1 MKKILIVL
9 LTLVAF
15 SGYSQCTTCTYTYSG
30 SGSTNFNVNSGQILC
45 VNANLN
51 NPNINGG
58 NGTICVATG
67 VTFTWDNMSANQ
79 GWTINNYGT
88 TNTSMTGGQGTFI
101 VNNKNGGTF
110 NFTSSSPISFSQ
122 NSGKTT
128 QFNNEAGGTI
138 NATSTSL
145 FLIQSGPTINNSGS
159 IYFNK
164 FENAEATLNN
174 NAYVN
179 VTTEYYNH
187 GGLTNNGLIEVN
199 SLRVTDKN
207 LPMVNGA
214 SGDIIVHSG
223 ASIGGNM
230 TNNGTME
237 IKGGDLTISKNI
249 SGADGW
255 IRVEN
260 GFSNIQCGG
269 SYFGTNLKFCDVNT
283 SGNNPDLQCAN
294 PGTYNASVNCN
305 YSTAGTPFPVKITS
319 FEAIS
324 RANQIYLKWNASE
337 ASNFDFFRIQKSSDS
352 KSFETLGRVDFNN
365 ESMAYTFVDEKPSE
379 GLNYYRLQL
388 NDLDGTQKYSKII
401 SENFT
406 FDGDYFDVENPVKGN
421 MIHIFS
427 NIAEPKIELRDMNG
441 RLISDSVSTI
451 GNNEYQI
458 TVGRKTSGLMMI
470 KAKGKNQVF
479 TKKILLNID

>member
-1 MKKILIVL
+1 MKKTL
-9 LTLVAF
+9 LLFLTFIAF
-15 SGYSQCTTCTYTYSG
+15 KSFSQCTTCTYIYSG
-30 SGSTNFNVNSGQILC
+30 TGSTNFNVNSGETLC
-45 VNANLN
+45 VNSNLT

-67 VTFTWDNMSANQ
+67 VSFTWDNMSANQ

-110 NFTSSSPISFSQ
+110 NFTSTNQISFAQ
-122 NSGKTT
+122 NGGQTT

-138 NATSTSL
+138 NAVSTSL
-145 FLIQSGPTINNSGS
+145 FMIQSGPTINNSGN

-214 SGDIIVHSG
+214 SGDIIVQNG

-249 SGADGW
+249 SGTDGW

-260 GFSNIQCGG
+260 GVSNIQCGG
-269 SYFGTNLKFCDVNT
+269 SFFGTNLKFCDVNT
-283 SGNNPDLQCAN
+283 SGNNPDAQCAN
-294 PGTYNASVNCN
+294 AGTYNATVNCS
-305 YSTAGTPFPVKITS
+305 YSTAGTPFPVKISS
-319 FEAIS
+319 FESNTRKNAIYI
-324 RANQIYLKWNASE
+324 NWNASE
-337 ASNFDFFRIQKSSDS
+337 ANNFDFFRIQKSQDA
-352 KSFETLGRVDFNN
+352 KSFESIGKLEYNN
-365 ESMAYTFVDEKPSE
+365 ESTVYSFVDEKPFE

-388 NDLDGTQKYSKII
+388 NDLDGTVKYSKII
-401 SENFT
+401 SENFS
-406 FDGDYFDVENPVKGN
+406 FDGEFFDIENPVKGN
-421 MIHIFS
+421 RIHIFS
-427 NIAEPKIELRDMNG
+427 NIRDSKIDLLDLNG
-441 RLISDSVSTI
+441 RSIPYSVTNLSDGEAYITPGKKTPGMLIV
-451 GNNEYQI
+451 
-458 TVGRKTSGLMMI
+458 
-470 KAKGKNQVF
+470 KAKGKYQVF
-479 TKKILLNID
+479 TKKIIQNTD